1 LSRSLRG
8 LLRYARSVL
17 DLKEFLSAPGDGR
30 VRPQIPGAALVCA
43 LLSGIVLRA
52 AAYSRIEQLG
62 KSGTR
67 WPLGGR
73 RRFGDDALAYFTE
86 RMDPAAVRQALVGVA
101 RRAKR
106 NKALAKGPGGLV
118 GLAVDGSRAGRF
130 TKAGCPLCRPHNNGE
145 PEAGHYH
152 ALCALSV
159 VGAGP
164 VLPLDAEPYGPGDS
178 EYAAGQRLIQRA
190 VAVLGKRFAQ
200 YLVADGEFATA
211 PFLHTVTQCGL
222 YTLARLKENLPTLL
236 EAARARFVDA
246 APTRILDHE
255 GVRIELWDADDFEP
269 WQTLNWQS
277 VRVLRYRYTDRNGT
291 HVDAYWLTNMPKTF
305 ATTATLFLC
314 AKSRW
319 QIENQGFND
328 AKNRYGLTHTPHHHQ
343 NSVLIHWL
351 LVFLALCIERL
362 YRLCY
367 LRRGNHPPLSAQEL
381 HDSFWRS
388 LNAVRSVSTTDTS

>member
-1 LSRSLRG
+1 MSRSLRE

-17 DLKEFLSAPGDGR
+17 HLEKFFSDPGDGR
-30 VRPQIPGAALVCA
+30 MRPQVPGATLVCA

-52 AAYSRIEQLG
+52 AAYSRIEQLS

-67 WPLGGR
+67 WPVSGR
-73 RRFGDDALAYFTE
+73 QRFGDDTLSYFTE

-106 NKALAKGPGGLV
+106 NKALAKGPGRLV

-130 TKAGCPLCRPHNNGE
+130 TKGGCSLCRPQKTGE

-152 ALCALSV
+152 ALCALSI

-178 EYAAGQRLIQRA
+178 EYAAGQRVLKRA
-190 VAVLGKRFAQ
+190 VATLGKRFAQ

-211 PFLHTVTQCGL
+211 PFLHTASECGL

-236 EAARARFVDA
+236 DAARARFAHA
-246 APTRILDHE
+246 APTRTLVHE
-255 GVRIELWDADDFEP
+255 STHVELWDAEDFEP
-269 WQTLNWQS
+269 WDTLNWPS
-277 VRVLRYRYTDRNGT
+277 VRVLRYRYTDRNGKL
-291 HVDAYWLTNMPKTF
+291 VEAYWLTNMPMAF

-319 QIENQGFND
+319 EIENQGFND
-328 AKNRYGLTHTPHHHQ
+328 AKNRYGLLHTPHHHE

-351 LVFLALCIERL
+351 LIFLGLCIERL
-362 YRLCY
+362 YRICY
-367 LRRGNHPPLSAQEL
+367 LRRGNHPPLSAQQL
-381 HDSFWRS
+381 HDSLWRNLGS
-388 LNAVRSVSTTDTS
+388 RPNRRTADTS